1 MEKRPAQL
9 PRDRRFADLP
19 LAAAS
24 IGGFWLFYFL
34 TLLIRT
40 GLLDPDGGLAAVPR
54 RALGCLLGILL
65 TFLVWLV
72 VNRAARETLRVQVIS
87 AALAC
92 LPAAAIFA
100 TFNLAFYVYQPLATQ
115 TFTEKGANG
124 AVLQRLPSGEFR
136 VLRPGGAP
144 VVVAQMPS
152 TDDIAR
158 RLGPRFIAE
167 GMVTWYFFFAAWS
180 SFYLAMSSARQLRA
194 AE

>member
-1 MEKRPAQL
+1 MEKRPSQL

-24 IGGFWLFYFL
+24 IGGFWLFYFA
-34 TLLIRT
+34 TIVIRT
-40 GLLDPDGGLAAVPR
+40 RLLDPQGSFAGIGR

-115 TFTEKGANG
+115 PVTEKGPNG
-124 AVLQRLPSGEFR
+124 VVLQRLPSGEFR

-144 VVVAQMPS
+144 VIVAQM
-152 TDDIAR
+152 
-158 RLGPRFIAE
+158 
-167 GMVTWYFFFAAWS
+167 
-180 SFYLAMSSARQLRA
+180 
-194 AE
+194 